1 MQSPLTISVANV
13 DISTPEVTAQQQAK
27 SAITAMA
34 QGTIQPCASDP
45 GRIKPI
51 ISGPLEDPGTEAHKE
66 ASIEVL
72 VVKDVLPA
80 EEDNTN
86 RVPTTQEGAEEALH
100 PNLIKSAT
108 LTADRPP
115 NPQDRLHTDVASD
128 GQTSFHTTLQMITKQ
143 G

>member
-1 MQSPLTISVANV
+1 MANV

-34 QGTIQPCASDP
+34 QDPLQPCASDP
-45 GRIKPI
+45 GRIKAI

-66 ASIEVL
+66 VSIGVL
-72 VVKDVLPA
+72 AVRDILPA

-86 RVPTTQEGAEEALH
+86 RVPTTQEGAEEPLH

-108 LTADRPP
+108 LQLIDPLTLKT
-115 NPQDRLHTDVASD
+115 NYPQMLH
-128 GQTSFHTTLQMITKQ
+128 QMAKHHSILPCR
-143 G
+143 